1 MAKRTSIE
9 SGIKPYTIRQNLKKG
24 TIMAKLTGDCREV
37 FEKSEWIAIA
47 TTGPQGP
54 HVVATW
60 IHYIMK
66 LGIDGDKLRVP
77 VGGMHKTEANLR
89 HDPRIELLCGTRQI
103 KGAHGP
109 GRGCAIIGRGEVQT
123 EGPELAAVKTEF
135 PWARAVLVIRIEKT
149 ELQL

>member
-1 MAKRTSIE
+1 MANRTSIE
-9 SGIKPYTIRQNLKKG
+9 SGIKPYTIRQSLKKG
-24 TIMAKLTGDCREV
+24 TKMAKLTGDCREV

-89 HDPRIELLCGTRQI
+89 HDPRIELLCGTRQQRLSRPAEDALLLGVVKCRP
-103 KGAHGP
+103 KGLNC
-109 GRGCAIIGRGEVQT
+109 R
-123 EGPELAAVKTEF
+123 VKTEF
-135 PWARAVLVIRIEKT
+135 LGWAVLVIRIEKT